1 MSIYRVER
9 VEVHRSELRTI
20 LLDRLR
26 GNVFHVTT
34 QDAWPRIR
42 STDSVLSNPPD
53 HPSIKRWEYN
63 AYFRQ
68 KSHVSL
74 CDLRSVQESDL
85 NMALKRYFFLD
96 PRSGCP
102 EPVFLILSSSAVNR
116 IVTYNEAID
125 DATKAGQMIVPF
137 VEAGYPGDLPL
148 AEITDVLIV
157 DIDRPRAR
165 RVRSF
170 GCCSIAVAQRTP
182 MPPGGGAD
190 RCSARPD
197 RVSLAVPTITG
208 GRSVLLASS
217 IQWMDSTECPNAH
230 GPASRPSPFSISA
243 SPCGRSQPPEAPRR
257 RWTGPAQ
264 IGLLDGGPSLRPGC
278 RLRRGSVSRPDL
290 VRGSSARSGSG
301 RQPRSRPGCRAGE
314 RGSPGH
320 SRRLPRWRVFPR
332 HK

>member
-1 MSIYRVER
+1 MPIYRVER

-102 EPVFLILSSSAVNR
+102 DPVFLILSSSAVNR

-157 DIDRPRAR
+157 DIDRP
-165 RVRSF
+165 
-170 GCCSIAVAQRTP
+170 P
-182 MPPGGGAD
+182 
-190 RCSARPD
+190 
-197 RVSLAVPTITG
+197 
-208 GRSVLLASS
+208 
-217 IQWMDSTECPNAH
+217 
-230 GPASRPSPFSISA
+230 PSPFVRMLQHR
-243 SPCGRSQPPEAPRR
+243 CGTEDTHAAGRGRR
-257 RWTGPAQ
+257 
-264 IGLLDGGPSLRPGC
+264 
-278 RLRRGSVSRPDL
+278 
-290 VRGSSARSGSG
+290 
-301 RQPRSRPGCRAGE
+301 
-314 RGSPGH
+314 
-320 SRRLPRWRVFPR
+320 
-332 HK
+332 